1 MNFRRCFEIVV
12 GEEGGYVNDPADPGG
27 ETKYG
32 ISKRAHP
39 HVDIANLTL
48 EGAMDIY
55 QDDYWDT
62 IKADCVASHFRLAYF
77 DCAVNQGTNYAVEA
91 LQATK
96 AIRVDGVVGPNT
108 INAGKSMTLHDVARY
123 LAARAMRYIANEN
136 FSRYGKGWLVRL
148 FSIAMQTRES

>member
-12 GEEGGYVNDPADPGG
+12 GVEGGYVNDPADPGG

-39 HVDIANLTL
+39 HVDIVNLTL
-48 EGAMDIY
+48 EDAMNIY

-62 IKADCVASHFRLAYF
+62 IKADCMAANFRLAYF
-77 DCAVNQGTNYAVEA
+77 DCAVNQGTHYAVEA
-91 LQATK
+91 LQTIN
-96 AIRVDGVVGPNT
+96 AITVDGVVGPTT
-108 INAGKSMTLHDVARY
+108 ITAGKSMTQHDVARY
-123 LAARAMRYIANEN
+123 LAVRAMRYIANKN

-148 FSIAMQTRES
+148 FHIAMQTKEA